1 MPASLSSQILTVLV
15 SQVSF
20 NIESLTY
27 HTRPGGSVHFS
38 DSLFCYPGA
47 CRIEK
52 EATACENR
60 LLKVNWVTLFE
71 ADVIAANATGNHA
84 AILDQCIEGLHE
96 EGVDHAFTSRLAAA
110 IFALLIISIFLN
122 VGALAVAAWTGS
134 GFIKPVF
141 IIELVDE
148 MILVTCIGIFIGIIN
163 HEVGRYIPD
172 TLRLRD
178 VDDKQILGVGFW
190 MLVAMFA
197 TRAVSHPL
205 LFITTLVVALI
216 VVIVPILL
224 LLACCCGGDRRE
236 EVVIDIRHR
245 INGMYGAE
253 EWEK

>member
-1 MPASLSSQILTVLV
+1 MNADHDFLQKMLGEQCYNASEPFIPDSYRIGLS
-15 SQVSF
+15 
-20 NIESLTY
+20 
-27 HTRPGGSVHFS
+27 
-38 DSLFCYPGA
+38 GA

-71 ADVIAANATGNHA
+71 ADVIAANATGNQA